1 MNLDIKTIVLINLIV
16 SLVNVGV
23 IAIIWNQYKKV
34 FNGLTFLLADM
45 ILQFLGFLLI
55 ACRGVIPDFWTMV
68 VANSFLV
75 IGAFIVLKGLEQ
87 FFNASRR
94 NLHNYWL
101 MAIFLVVLSYFSLI
115 QNNLGLREIVISVM
129 LIVMNSQSSW
139 LIFRRIDRPCREIAK
154 ITGAVLAGY
163 VLVSATRIVF
173 LIIYTP
179 QTSEFFKSGLVDA
192 LALIS
197 YLALSI
203 LITMSI
209 SNMVSRRLLED
220 VQTEKEKY
228 NATFNSSP
236 YAIMLTRLSD
246 GKIFEV
252 NAGFVLISGYEP
264 AEVIGK
270 TSLEMD
276 LWVSA
281 KERRVITTALAEGH
295 EVSQVEMEFQAKNG
309 RLITGIVSAKII
321 MAHGEKCL
329 ITSISD
335 ITEMNVI
342 KNQLLAL
349 ATHDSLTGLPNR
361 ILFYDRFEIAKANAQ
376 RRNQKIAVISL
387 DVDHLKEINDGF
399 GHDAGDKVLVTIS
412 DRISTVLRKMDTF
425 ARFGGDEFMILLTE
439 IDTSTVVAQI
449 ADKILAAVAVPI
461 DLGKDRIKVT
471 ASIGIAL
478 YPDDGTDIKVLI
490 KKSDQVMYQ
499 VKNNG
504 RNNVQFYTA
513 GFQTVHEE
521 TSRTL
526 TN

>member
-1 MNLDIKTIVLINLIV
+1 MSLDIKTIVLINLIV
-16 SLVNVGV
+16 SLINIGV
-23 IAIIWNQYKKV
+23 IAIIWKQYKKV
-34 FNGLTFLLADM
+34 FNGLNFLLADM
-45 ILQFLGFLLI
+45 ILQFSGFLLI
-55 ACRGVIPDFWTMV
+55 AFRGVIPDFWSIV
-68 VANSFLV
+68 VANAFLI
-75 IGAFIVLKGLEQ
+75 IGAFLVLRGLEQ
-87 FFNASRR
+87 FFNTSRR
-94 NLHNYWL
+94 NLYNYWL
-101 MAIFLVVLSYFSLI
+101 IAIFVVVLSYFSLI
-115 QNNLGLREIVISVM
+115 QNNLATREIVISVM

-154 ITGAVLAGY
+154 MTGAVLAGY
-163 VLVSATRIVF
+163 VLVSTIRIIF
-173 LIIYTP
+173 LMIYTP
-179 QTSEFFKSGLVDA
+179 QTSEFFKTGLVDA

-197 YLALSI
+197 YLTLSI

-220 VQTEKEKY
+220 VKIEKEKY

-281 KERRVITTALAEGH
+281 AERQVITTALAQGH
-295 EVSQVEMEFQAKNG
+295 EVRQVEMQFQAKNG
-309 RLITGIVSAKII
+309 HLITGIVSAKII
-321 MAHGEKCL
+321 MAHGEECL
-329 ITSISD
+329 VTSISD
-335 ITEMNVI
+335 ITEMNAI
-342 KNQLLAL
+342 KNQLLVL

-361 ILFYDRFEIAKANAQ
+361 MLFYDHFEIAKANAQ
-376 RRNQKIAVISL
+376 RNNQKIAVISL

-412 DRISTVLRKMDTF
+412 DRILAVLRKTDTF

-449 ADKILAAVAVPI
+449 ADKILTATAEPI
-461 DLGKDRIKVT
+461 DHGKNRIKVT
-471 ASIGIAL
+471 ASTGIAL
-478 YPDDGTDIKVLI
+478 YPDDGSDIDVLI

-504 RNNVQFYTA
+504 RNNARFYNPD
-513 GFQTVHEE
+513 FHLVHEE
-521 TSRTL
+521 TCPL
-526 TN
+526 VY